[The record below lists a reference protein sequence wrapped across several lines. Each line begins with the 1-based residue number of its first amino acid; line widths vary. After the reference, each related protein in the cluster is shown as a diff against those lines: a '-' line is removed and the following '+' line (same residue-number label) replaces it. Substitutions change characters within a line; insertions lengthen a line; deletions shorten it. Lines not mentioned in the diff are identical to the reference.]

1 MTAALWILLGIAVLL
16 TALNL
21 LRVGVDA
28 EFDGET
34 FFLRA
39 KAGPLNISILPKKV
53 KPEKPKKPKKEKK
66 KPAKPPEEQPKTKT
80 VLPDLSTLLKL
91 ARLALEAVGAFRR
104 KLQVDLLRLHLLVAS
119 DDPYDTAMNY
129 ARIRA
134 GLNGLYPLAA
144 RTLSIRERD
153 IRLSADFTKEKT
165 RAAARLILTIRIGQI
180 VGIALVFAC
189 KALPLLLPW
198 LKARLQQKKK
208 TKNRAGKAPAERTV
222 SNG

>member
-1 MTAALWILLGIAVLL
+1 MTAALWILLGVALSL
-16 TALNL
+16 TALAL

-39 KAGPLNISILPKKV
+39 KTGPVKLAILPKKD
-53 KPEKPKKPKKEKK
+53 KPKKPKKEKNRHG
-66 KPAKPPEEQPKTKT
+66 APPKEPNKQKRD
-80 VLPDLSTLLKL
+80 LPDLSTLLKL

-119 DDPYDTAMNY
+119 DDPCDTAMNY
-129 ARIRA
+129 ARVRA
-134 GLNGLYPLAA
+134 GLCGLYPLAA
-144 RTLSIRERD
+144 RTLTIRERD
-153 IRLSADFTKEKT
+153 IRLAADFTDET
-165 RAAARLILTIRIGQI
+165 PRYAARLILTIRIGQI
-180 VGIALVFAC
+180 AGIALVFAC

-198 LKARLQQKKK
+198 LKAQRRKKK
-208 TKNRAGKAPAERTV
+208 TTNRAGASSAERTV